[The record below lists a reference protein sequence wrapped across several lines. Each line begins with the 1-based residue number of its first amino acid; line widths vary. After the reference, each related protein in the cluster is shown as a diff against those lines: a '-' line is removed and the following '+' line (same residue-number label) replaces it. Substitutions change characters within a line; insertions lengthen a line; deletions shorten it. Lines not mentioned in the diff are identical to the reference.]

1 MHPDATANHATAESR
16 VRHLHTAPCT
26 QASAAGTMQPSIEA
40 ILADPR
46 SVRPV
51 YQPIV
56 DLSDGD
62 VVGYEA
68 LARWPQ
74 HPTVDPAEVFEVA
87 AAKGVVVEFDWA
99 CRSAALDG
107 ALQANLTDRRSLFLN
122 VEPTAAGM
130 LPDRRYTRIR
140 DAIGRLDIVLELT
153 ERSLLSDP
161 ASVLRLVDRARRNG
175 CRIALD
181 DIGSHPDSLALLE
194 FIAPDIIKLDH
205 VLVQDDPTPKLARI
219 IAAVTAHAA
228 STGALILAE
237 GIETDDNL
245 ERARAYGAVLGQGW
259 MFGRPGPL
267 PYSSITTEATAEPRP
282 LRNHSIPLVTDRV
295 PAVPSELLDAAL
307 PAIGRKPLVAALT
320 RQIEQYAEQTHEPL
334 MILSTFQSAQ
344 FFDSTVAR
352 RYADLAAAN
361 TFVAAL
367 GVGMAPEPAPGVHGT
382 DLHPGEPLTRQWTI
396 VVVGQHYFAA
406 VIARDLGD
414 IGAED
419 TRRFEFLHTHD
430 RRIVVAAARSL
441 MCRVIPPFPPH
452 VTL

>member
-1 MHPDATANHATAESR
+1 MHPDATAGRALADPR
-16 VRHLHTAPCT
+16 VRHLRAAPRG
-26 QASAAGTMQPSIEA
+26 SAIDHESIDA

-74 HPTVDPAEVFEVA
+74 HPLVDPAEVFEA
-87 AAKGVVVEFDWA
+87 AAARGIATEFDWT

-107 ALQANLTDRRSLFLN
+107 ALEANLTSRRSLFLN
-122 VEPTAAGM
+122 VEPSTARM
-130 LPDRRYTRIR
+130 LPDRAHTRIR
-140 DAIGRLDIVLELT
+140 DVLGRLDIVLELT

-161 ASVLRLVDRARRNG
+161 ASVLRLVDRARRSG

-181 DIGSHPDSLALLE
+181 DIGSHPDSMALLE

-205 VLVQDDPTPKLARI
+205 ALVQRDPTPELARI

-228 STGALILAE
+228 STGAVILAE
-237 GIETDDNL
+237 GIETDDHL

-259 MFGRPGPL
+259 MFGRPAPL
-267 PYSSITTEATAEPRP
+267 PSSSTTADEIAEPRP
-282 LRNHSIPLVTDRV
+282 LRSYSLPLVTDRV
-295 PAVPSELLDAAL
+295 PAVPSELFDAAL

-320 RQIEQYAEQTHEPL
+320 RQIERHAGQTHEPL
-334 MILSTFQSAQ
+334 MILSAFQGAQ
-344 FFDSTVAR
+344 FFDSTVAQ

-367 GVGMAPEPAPGVHGT
+367 GVGMPPEPALGVHGT
-382 DLHPGEPLTRQWTI
+382 ELHPGEPFTRQWTI
-396 VVVGQHYFAA
+396 AVVGQHYFAA

-414 IGAED
+414 IGAEN
-419 TRRFEFLHTHD
+419 TRRFEFLLTHD

-441 MCRVIPPFPPH
+441 MSRVIPPFPPH